1 MPRVAVIGYASVDH
15 AMETDPF
22 LAATG
27 TTLVRRRLSHPWPH
41 LGGITYAAEGLTEAG
56 HDVRAVTWVG
66 QDAFGAAYT
75 DRLASWGVDVSGV
88 DQSGDRTPSNYLFY
102 APDEQVVTV
111 YDPGEPVPQ
120 SLTETQRAVIA
131 DSDWVCLLVGPRPVT
146 VEILDLLRPDQHLAW
161 TVKDDPDAYPGGL
174 VHRLL
179 STASVLTFST
189 RERLFLERAVAP
201 RTLRDRTRAEALR
214 AETQGSAGAQFWHN
228 GNSGAVGT
236 TAVDAVDTTGAGDVF
251 FAAAVASMIEDPADP
266 RRATEAGVAAATAL
280 LRCRKDSTEGKVC

>member
-41 LGGITYAAEGLTEAG
+41 LGGITYAAEGLTNAG

-66 QDAFGAAYT
+66 QDTFGAAYT
-75 DRLASWGVDVSGV
+75 ERLAAWGVDVSGV
-88 DQSGDRTPSNYLFY
+88 DQSGDRTPSNFLFY
-102 APDEQVVTV
+102 APDEQLVTV
-111 YDPGEPVPQ
+111 YDPGEPVPD

-146 VEILDLLRPDQHLAW
+146 VEILDLLRPEQHLAW

-179 STASVLTFST
+179 SRASVLTFST

-201 RTLRDRTRAEALR
+201 AHYATAPGPSPCARKHKDPRAP
-214 AETQGSAGAQFWHN
+214 S
-228 GNSGAVGT
+228 SGT
-236 TAVDAVDTTGAGDVF
+236 TAPRARWGRRRSRRWT
-251 FAAAVASMIEDPADP
+251 
-266 RRATEAGVAAATAL
+266 RRARGMCSSRRRWRA
-280 LRCRKDSTEGKVC
+280 

>member
-15 AMETDPF
+15 AMETDTF

-41 LGGITYAAEGLTEAG
+41 LGGITYAAEGLTKAG
-56 HDVRAVTWVG
+56 HEVRAITWVG

-75 DRLASWGVDVSGV
+75 ERLAAWGVDVSGV
-88 DQSGDRTPSNYLFY
+88 DGTGSRTPSNYLFY

-111 YDPGEPVPQ
+111 YDPGEPVPMA
-120 SLTETQRAVIA
+120 LTEEQRAVLA

-146 VEILDLLRPDQHLAW
+146 VEVLDLLRADQHLAW

-179 STASVLTFST
+179 SRASVLTFSS
-189 RERLFLERAVAP
+189 RERLFLEKAVAP
-201 RTLRDRTRAEALR
+201 RPLRDRTRQEALR

-228 GNSGAVGT
+228 GSSGVVGT

-251 FAAAVASMIEDPADP
+251 FAAAVASMIAEPSEP

-280 LRCRKDSTEGKVC
+280 LRCRKDSTSGQVC